1 MKRTTTSTNMRSEIV
16 TMLSLLIVC
25 LNAYGQPDRVKTIFP
40 KETVFH
46 QNIPYAGD
54 TLKKHLLDLYLP
66 ANATGSTPLLVWV
79 HGGAWMMN
87 DKYADMGY
95 MTNTIRTI
103 LEKGYA
109 LASIDYRHSTTAI
122 FPAQIQDCYQ
132 ALEFLNVNAAKY
144 KLDKN
149 KIVLIGFSAGG
160 HLASLLALSNNN
172 NVAEFYPSK
181 KKTTF
186 KIKAVLDFYGPSD
199 FLSMTALS
207 DPNMK
212 GDPISTLLGST
223 PLKRPDISKLA
234 SPCTYVDKDDPPFI
248 IVHGEKDESVPY
260 QQSLL
265 LQSYLNLANVK
276 NELIIVKDAP
286 HFGVMFDTDEVRTK
300 LFNFLTPILK

>member
-1 MKRTTTSTNMRSEIV
+1 MKRPTISTNLRSEIV
-16 TMLSLLIVC
+16 TVLSLLLVC
-25 LNAYGQPDRVKTIFP
+25 LNTYGQPDHVKTIFP

-79 HGGAWMMN
+79 HGGAWMLN

-132 ALEFLNVNAAKY
+132 ALEFLSVNAPKY

-172 NVAEFYPSK
+172 SVPEFYPSK

-199 FLSMTALS
+199 FLSMTAMG

-248 IVHGEKDESVPY
+248 IVHGEKDMDVPY
-260 QQSLL
+260 QQSIL
-265 LQSYLNLANVK
+265 LQSFLNLSNVK
-276 NELIIVKDAP
+276 NELVIVKDAP
-286 HFGVMFDTDEVRTK
+286 HYGVMFDTDEVRTK

>member
-1 MKRTTTSTNMRSEIV
+1 MKRLTTSTNLLSEIV
-16 TMLSLLIVC
+16 TIASLLIVC
-25 LNAYGQPDRVKTIFP
+25 LNAYGQPDRVKNIFP

-66 ANATGSTPLLVWV
+66 ANATTNTPLLVWV
-79 HGGAWMMN
+79 HGGAWMLN

-109 LASIDYRHSTTAI
+109 LASIDYRHSTTAV

-132 ALEFLNVNAAKY
+132 ALEFLSVNAGKY

-199 FLSMTALS
+199 FLSMTAMG
-207 DPNMK
+207 DPNMT